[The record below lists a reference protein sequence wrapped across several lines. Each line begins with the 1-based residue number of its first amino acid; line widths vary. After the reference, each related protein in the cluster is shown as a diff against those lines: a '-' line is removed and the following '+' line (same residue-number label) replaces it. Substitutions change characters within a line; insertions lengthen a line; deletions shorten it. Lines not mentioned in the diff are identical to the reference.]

1 MDYVQSKKL
10 YKNLLLRAGVQ
21 TQRAEE
27 ASQSITFDDMR
38 LISDICPEWE
48 SIFPYASRSRVGK
61 EVEV

>member
-10 YKNLLLRAGVQ
+10 YKSLLLRAGVK

-48 SIFPYASRSRVGK
+48 VMFPYSSRPKLGR
-61 EVEV
+61 EVEA